1 MRILVNLLNM
11 MMGKS
16 MPKIAWMVTDTAHD
30 VPYLVFKEPNKYT
43 YGYKYT
49 SVKKIVYFE
58 FEDEE

>member
-1 MRILVNLLNM
+1 M

-16 MPKIAWMVTDTAHD
+16 VPKIAWMVTDTVHD